1 MSIEALTVYAQTKR
15 VRATLAEINATTGKE
30 LLPAVNGYAYRIIDA
45 VLIAY
50 GGATA
55 TATSVDIIG
64 TRGAA
69 TVRPLV
75 GIIAALGQSVVA
87 HMGISNMTVLADGA
101 SFTPLDAGTAVV
113 LATDNYPLAG
123 DLATCTGI
131 DVILT
136 YAMEAA

>member
-1 MSIEALTVYAQTKR
+1 MAVTQTVYAQTKR
-15 VRATLAEINATTGKE
+15 IRSTTVSINLAAGAE
-30 LLPAVNGYAYRIIDA
+30 LLPAVAGYAYRIIDA

-50 GGATA
+50 GGAAA

-64 TRGAA
+64 TRSAA

-75 GIIAALGQSVVA
+75 AAVAALGQSVVA
-87 HMGISNMTVLADGA
+87 HIGISNMVVLADGA

-113 LATDNYPLAG
+113 LATDNYPSVG
-123 DLATCTGI
+123 DLATATGI

>member
-1 MSIEALTVYAQTKR
+1 MAVAQTVNAQTKR
-15 VRATLAEINATTGKE
+15 IRCTTASINAAAGSE

-50 GGATA
+50 GGAAA

-75 GIIAALGQSVVA
+75 AAVAAIAQSVVA
-87 HMGISNMTVLADGA
+87 HMGVSNMVVLADGA
-101 SFTPLDAGTAVV
+101 SFTPLDAGTAVL
-113 LATDNYPLAG
+113 LATQAYPSAG
-123 DLATCTGI
+123 NLATATGV

-136 YAMEAA
+136 YALEAA